1 MGQNKQLVFSFWKP
15 LNSLTFYLW
24 SVVSYW
30 KNIINGKAP
39 LQSSLIFGNILRVV
53 KIKGK
58 TWRCLKQQWIFWL
71 ASYKNGQL
79 GASWISR
86 WSELLETGLAFII
99 LFILKINVPTAL
111 ERNKKGDLVIQVGFK
126 TYKKSVI
133 KRSFLATLFITFC
146 LTPQHFYRR
155 QFQGP
160 SNRKWLDAYLYW

>member
-1 MGQNKQLVFSFWKP
+1 MAKFSHFWKYSEGGQDQRQNVTLP
-15 LNSLTFYLW
+15 QTAVNFLIGILQKW
-24 SVVSYW
+24 S
-30 KNIINGKAP
+30 A
-39 LQSSLIFGNILRVV
+39 
-53 KIKGK
+53 
-58 TWRCLKQQWIFWL
+58 
-71 ASYKNGQL
+71 A

-99 LFILKINVPTAL
+99 LFILKINVPTL

-160 SNRKWLDAYLYW
+160 SNRKWLDGYLYW

>member
-1 MGQNKQLVFSFWKP
+1 MVCCFLLEKHHKW
-15 LNSLTFYLW
+15 
-24 SVVSYW
+24 
-30 KNIINGKAP
+30 
-39 LQSSLIFGNILRVV
+39 QSSLIFGNILRVV

-99 LFILKINVPTAL
+99 LFILKINVLATL

>member
-1 MGQNKQLVFSFWKP
+1 MAKLHYKVLSF
-15 LNSLTFYLW
+15 LE
-24 SVVSYW
+24 
-30 KNIINGKAP
+30 
-39 LQSSLIFGNILRVV
+39 
-53 KIKGK
+53 
-58 TWRCLKQQWIFWL
+58 IFWGWSRSKAKRDV
-71 ASYKNGQL
+71 ASNSSEFFDWHLTKMV
-79 GASWISR
+79 SC
-86 WSELLETGLAFII
+86 WSIMNIKMKWTLRNWSFAFII
-99 LFILKINVPTAL
+99 LFILKINVPTTL